1 MYKKIICFI
10 TFFILFLGIIN
21 INGIVFAENEDK
33 NSTVLITFKDRVN
46 KELIF
51 DSKGEILE
59 IYENLPVVKAK
70 IPTDAIDHLVLNDSV
85 EGIENDKNIKM
96 SNQNLG
102 YQSSMSKF
110 LGQNIPW
117 GVEKIK
123 VPDVHNKYGITG
135 KNVPVAII
143 DTGIDISHEDL
154 RVVGGVSFLDYTTS
168 YNDDNGHGTHIAGIV
183 GALDNNKGIIGVAPG
198 IDLYSVK
205 ALDKD
210 GNGKYSNVI
219 KGIDWAI
226 NNHIKIISMSING
239 TQESVSFEKAAELAY
254 QKGILLVSSAGN
266 KGYFNEDS
274 VMIPA
279 KYDSV
284 ISVGALDEENKRWEF
299 SSRGKELELMAPG
312 TDILS
317 TSFNGDYIKDSG
329 SSMAAAYVTG
339 LAALIMEKDPLLT
352 NQQVRGVLQK
362 NTDRLG
368 NFNEYGYGI
377 INAFKSIDSI
387 E

>member
-1 MYKKIICFI
+1 
-10 TFFILFLGIIN
+10 
-21 INGIVFAENEDK
+21 
-33 NSTVLITFKDRVN
+33 
-46 KELIF
+46 
-51 DSKGEILE
+51 
-59 IYENLPVVKAK
+59 
-70 IPTDAIDHLVLNDSV
+70 
-85 EGIENDKNIKM
+85 
-96 SNQNLG
+96 
-102 YQSSMSKF
+102 
-110 LGQNIPW
+110 
-117 GVEKIK
+117 
-123 VPDVHNKYGITG
+123 
-135 KNVPVAII
+135 
-143 DTGIDISHEDL
+143 
-154 RVVGGVSFLDYTTS
+154 
-168 YNDDNGHGTHIAGIV
+168 NGHGTHIAGIV

-299 SSRGKELELMAPG
+299 SSRGKELEL
-312 TDILS
+312 
-317 TSFNGDYIKDSG
+317 
-329 SSMAAAYVTG
+329 
-339 LAALIMEKDPLLT
+339 
-352 NQQVRGVLQK
+352 
-362 NTDRLG
+362 
-368 NFNEYGYGI
+368 
-377 INAFKSIDSI
+377 
-387 E
+387 